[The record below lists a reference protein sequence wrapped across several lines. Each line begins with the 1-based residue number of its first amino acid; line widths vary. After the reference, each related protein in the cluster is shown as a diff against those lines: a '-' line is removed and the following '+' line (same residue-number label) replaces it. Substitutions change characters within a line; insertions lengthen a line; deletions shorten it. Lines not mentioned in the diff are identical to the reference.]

1 MTFFFKN
8 WKEEGIDAD
17 KFQSFFGTTAFGE
30 LQTRVKEINAT
41 LDRIEVRKGLEQV
54 MSLGQ
59 VANTYFSD
67 HEPWAV
73 IKTDKD
79 KCAEIIAHSAIYA
92 LTLGCLFKTYLP
104 ELSSKILAYF
114 PEVSDE
120 LIRDIYTGEFK
131 IAKEYF
137 GKNIVL
143 TQKPKGLV
151 QKIEADRVKALN
163 EELHSL

>member
-1 MTFFFKN
+1 MSNIELF
-8 WKEEGIDAD
+8 GSD
-17 KFQSFFGTTAFGE
+17 K
-30 LQTRVKEINAT
+30 VK
-41 LDRIEVRKGLEQV
+41 G
-54 MSLGQ
+54 LGQ

-114 PEVSDE
+114 PEVTDK

-131 IAKEYF
+131 VAKAYF
-137 GKNIVL
+137 GNNIVL
-143 TQKPKGLV
+143 TKKPKGLV
-151 QKIEADRVKALN
+151 AKIDSDRVKALN